1 MTHKKRRRT
10 KAEIELLKETIYV
23 LAERYQPMS
32 VRQLFYRL
40 VVEGAVEKTQATY
53 KNTVVRLVSEMR
65 LNNELPW
72 RWITDS
78 TRLMRKP
85 DSYNSLASM
94 LESSQRFYRRDI
106 WHNQDV
112 YVEIWC
118 ESDSAA
124 GTLIDA
130 TWEWDVPLMSARG
143 FSSLTFLHSAART
156 IGLQTR
162 NAQIYYFGD
171 RDPSGVHIDLNIVK
185 RLYSFISGADDVK
198 WIDDE
203 YRDGIFECPGFTF
216 QRVAVTERQVVELDL
231 PSTPAKKTDARSVN
245 FDGEAVELEAIDPN
259 ELRRMCEACITQ
271 NIDANRL
278 EASQTVEAAEKET
291 LSTIVQSLSN

>member
-1 MTHKKRRRT
+1 MTRKKRRRT
-10 KAEIELLKETIYV
+10 KAEIVSLKETIRV

-40 VVEGAVEKTQATY
+40 VVAGAVEKTQAAY

-65 LNNELPW
+65 LANDLPW
-72 RWITDS
+72 GWITDS

-85 DSYNSLASM
+85 DSYDSLASM
-94 LESSQRFYRRDI
+94 LESTQRFYRRDI
-106 WHNQDV
+106 WRNQDV
-112 YVEIWC
+112 YVEVWC

-143 FSSLTFLHSAART
+143 FSSLTFLHSAARM
-156 IGLQTR
+156 IA
-162 NAQIYYFGD
+162 AQDKDARIYYFGD

-185 RLYSFISGADDVK
+185 RLYEFLSGDVAGD

-203 YRDGIFECPGFTF
+203 YRDGLFDCEYFLFE
-216 QRVAVTERQVVELDL
+216 RVAVTERQV
-231 PSTPAKKTDARSVN
+231 
-245 FDGEAVELEAIDPN
+245 GEKNLA
-259 ELRRMCEACITQ
+259 
-271 NIDANRL
+271 
-278 EASQTVEAAEKET
+278 
-291 LSTIVQSLSN
+291 